1 MLISLYSAATGMNAE
16 QTKLDI
22 ISNNLSNVDT
32 TGYKKSRA
40 EFQDLLYSAVKE
52 AGTPTAQ
59 NSTLPSGLYVGHG
72 TRLTASNKIF
82 TLGNIEETGDSKDI
96 AIMGDGFF
104 QIQMQDGRIAYT
116 RDGSFKLDANGQ
128 LVTSDGLLAVPNIVI
143 PENATGISIS
153 PDGIV
158 SVKLGDGTIQTV
170 GNMTLVR
177 FVNPSGLEPLGN
189 NLYAATNSSGD
200 AVEGIPNQ
208 DGYGSLQQ
216 KYLEKS
222 NVDVVKEMVN
232 MIVAQRAYDINSK
245 AITSADDML
254 RTVSGLKR

>member
-1 MLISLYSAATGMNAE
+1 
-16 QTKLDI
+16 
-22 ISNNLSNVDT
+22 
-32 TGYKKSRA
+32 
-40 EFQDLLYSAVKE
+40 
-52 AGTPTAQ
+52 
-59 NSTLPSGLYVGHG
+59 
-72 TRLTASNKIF
+72 
-82 TLGNIEETGDSKDI
+82 
-96 AIMGDGFF
+96 
-104 QIQMQDGRIAYT
+104 
-116 RDGSFKLDANGQ
+116 
-128 LVTSDGLLAVPNIVI
+128 
-143 PENATGISIS
+143 
-153 PDGIV
+153 
-158 SVKLGDGTIQTV
+158 
-170 GNMTLVR
+170 MTLVR

-254 RTVSGLKR
+254 RTVSGLKT